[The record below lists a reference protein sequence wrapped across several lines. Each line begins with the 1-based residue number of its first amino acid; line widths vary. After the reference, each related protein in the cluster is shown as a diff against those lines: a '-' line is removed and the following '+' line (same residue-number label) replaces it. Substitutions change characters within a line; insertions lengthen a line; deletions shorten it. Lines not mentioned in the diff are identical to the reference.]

1 MAAEEILKLFDS
13 YWFEH
18 GIFTS
23 KHCLAS
29 STSKPIHDQEEHELE
44 KSKLASIVNLQVRS
58 LSDHCVSY
66 DTGFSPNAASPKS
79 AISTP
84 TLPKILSGVE
94 VSDFSERIEEQEK
107 IETTTTKKFSNRR
120 RRSRGISRSLSEL
133 EYEELKGF
141 MDLGFVFTEEDKS
154 SSLASIIPGLQRWG
168 KQGSNELVHDKY
180 AVSRPYLSEAWGVL
194 NQRKVNKLP
203 VRWRFPDV
211 DNEINMKDQLKA
223 WAQTVA
229 STVR

>member
-23 KHCLAS
+23 KHGLAS
-29 STSKPIHDQEEHELE
+29 STSKPIHDQEDHELE
-44 KSKLASIVNLQVRS
+44 KSKLGSIVNLQVRS

-66 DTGFSPNAASPKS
+66 NTGFSPDAASPKS
-79 AISTP
+79 VITSSR
-84 TLPKILSGVE
+84 LPKILSGVE
-94 VSDFSERIEEQEK
+94 VSAFFERIEEQEK
-107 IETTTTKKFSNRR
+107 TEITTKDKVSNK
-120 RRSRGISRSLSEL
+120 RRSGGTSRSLSEL
-133 EYEELKGF
+133 EFEELKGF

-168 KQGSNELVHDKY
+168 KQDSNEEVDERHT
-180 AVSRPYLSEAWGVL
+180 VSRPYLSEAWGVL
-194 NQRKVNKLP
+194 NQRKVNKIAVGWRLP
-203 VRWRFPDV
+203 AM
-211 DNEINMKDQLKA
+211 NTEINMKDHLKI

-229 STVR
+229 STIR